1 MMDAHIQH
9 RQQEAMQSG
18 GLDALV
24 GFSRENVAYSA
35 GYVIP
40 SQQLN
45 IRNRQFAVV
54 VCADGRAS
62 MLLSA
67 NELTEARERAL
78 IKDLRTYDEF
88 SDDPME
94 ALCGLFEDLGVVNGR
109 IGLELDAL
117 TAERWDRLRALL
129 PKAEIVSGSAALMDA
144 RRVKSP
150 RELELLRKSTFLAHR
165 AQAEAHKRMVEG
177 TSEQTIARWIIDSA
191 LEGGA
196 EGVLM
201 VQVAAG
207 TRSTF
212 SNPTPT
218 PRQIAFG
225 EVVKIDVFLTCG
237 GYLSDTGHS
246 VWVREAN
253 SRTQDTWAK
262 LAETMEI
269 VEDAVRPGVTTR
281 ELWNKFLQAFHARGL
296 TMPGRFLG
304 HGLGLS
310 LHEEPFIAAHTD
322 IVLEPGMVLAIEPV
336 HIQDKSL
343 FWLEDNLL
351 VTETGYESLTT
362 ALPHGMIIT
371 PTGA

>member
-1 MMDAHIQH
+1 MDAHIQH
-9 RQQEAMQSG
+9 RQQEAMQLG

-24 GFSRENVAYSA
+24 AFSRENVAYSA
-35 GYVIP
+35 GYVVP

-54 VCADGRAS
+54 VCADGGAS

-144 RRVKSP
+144 RRVKSS

-218 PRQIAFG
+218 PRQVAFG

-246 VWVREAN
+246 VWVGEAN
-253 SRTQDTWAK
+253 PRTRDTWAK

-269 VEDAVRPGVTTR
+269 VEDAIRPGVTTR

-336 HIQDKSL
+336 HIQDESL

-371 PTGA
+371 PTGD